1 VREIVEFYEVS
12 RVCKTRCLRVA
23 STLKGAT
30 KVGEQL
36 TGRDENFDATVGQRC
51 PNCGDVDEDLDLLVE
66 AMCAYCAAVWARI
79 SRESQR

>member
-1 VREIVEFYEVS
+1 VDEEWMP
-12 RVCKTRCLRVA
+12 C
-23 STLKGAT
+23 
-30 KVGEQL
+30 
-36 TGRDENFDATVGQRC
+36 DENFDATVGQRC